1 MKKLMITLTSVMV
14 MAWTVTALG
23 QTLSYG
29 KPCNFYNID
38 KTVKA
43 KLGEGED
50 AVYQQNSIQALW
62 PVMLNGKECPKLQ
75 EAICKWLTG
84 MDDIK
89 QMDRAIEFILYT
101 DNESVPFGD
110 SGPYLILESFKDI
123 ESSYSSTFHTV
134 ELKTLGQRFALFHLF
149 GYFYFAGAA
158 HGMYAHNYITY
169 DTELDKIVTL
179 EDILVDPELIRP
191 YIMKS
196 INLKYDYT
204 EEDLFMPE
212 DGIMKIPSVWYFEEG
227 FLHLVYQVYEIA
239 SFAQGD
245 IDVPLF
251 YPNDPSA
258 PEYLTPYGKE
268 LMEESQ
274 AGDPW

>member
-1 MKKLMITLTSVMV
+1 MKTITIILTSIAI
-14 MAWTVTALG
+14 MAWAAPAAG
-23 QTLSYG
+23 QPTID
-29 KPCNFYNID
+29 KNPCQFYNID
-38 KTVKA
+38 KTVRA

-50 AVYQQNSIQALW
+50 AVYQKNYIKAFW

-75 EAICKWLTG
+75 EAICKWLTDK
-84 MDDIK
+84 DDIK
-89 QMDRAIEFILYT
+89 SMDKAIEYTLYT
-101 DNESVPFGD
+101 DIESVPFGD
-110 SGPYLILESFKDI
+110 NGPYQILDSFKDL
-123 ESSYSSTFHTV
+123 EASYSSTTNTIEF
-134 ELKTLGQRFALFHLF
+134 KTLGKRFAVFHLF
-149 GYFYFAGAA
+149 TYMYFAGAA

-169 DTELDKIVTL
+169 DTELGKIVTL
-179 EDILVDPELIRP
+179 DDILIDPELIRP
-191 YIMKS
+191 HILKS

-204 EEDLFMPE
+204 EEDLFLPE
-212 DGIMKIPSVWYFEEG
+212 DGIIKIPSVFYFEEG

-268 LMEESQ
+268 IVEESL
-274 AGDPW
+274 AGEIW

>member
-1 MKKLMITLTSVMV
+1 MMV
-14 MAWTVTALG
+14 MAWATPALG
-23 QTLSYG
+23 QLIDPQ
-29 KPCNFYNID
+29 PCQFYNID

-43 KLGEGED
+43 RLGEGED
-50 AVYQQNSIQALW
+50 AVYQQNHIKAFW

-75 EAICKWLTG
+75 EAFCKWLT
-84 MDDIK
+84 DKDNIK
-89 QMDRAIEFILYT
+89 TMDRAIEYTLYT

-110 SGPYLILESFKDI
+110 NGPYLILDDSKEIESFF
-123 ESSYSSTFHTV
+123 SSEYNSI
-134 ELKTLGQRFALFHLF
+134 ELKSLNNRFALFHLF
-149 GYFYFAGAA
+149 TYMYFAGAA
-158 HGMYAHNYITY
+158 HGMFVHNYITY

-179 EDILVDPELIRP
+179 EDVLIDPELIRP
-191 YIMKS
+191 FIMKS

-204 EEDLFMPE
+204 EEDLFLPE
-212 DGIMKIPSVWYFEEG
+212 DGIMKIPSVFYFEEG

-245 IDVPLF
+245 IDVPIF

-258 PEYLTPYGKE
+258 PEYLTPYGKQ
-268 LMEESQ
+268 LMEESF